1 MIIHEHSM
9 FKTSIE
15 ANRGLINV
23 FTDEKATNEQTHDL
37 LNAQKIGEQGYINY
51 VTHNIL
57 QLSSVL
63 DAPVRLTTAPLK
75 KNNKKRLSQEQK
87 EQRQTNKYLRR
98 RLAWCNQT
106 GQRFDKNKEQ
116 YSVLPRSLA
125 EAYGSPHKG
134 NKSKWTS

>member
-1 MIIHEHSM
+1 MCMIIHEHST

-75 KNNKKRLSQEQK
+75 KTTKNA
-87 EQRQTNKYLRR
+87 YLRNR
-98 RLAWCNQT
+98 
-106 GQRFDKNKEQ
+106 KNSAK
-116 YSVLPRSLA
+116 PT
-125 EAYGSPHKG
+125 
-134 NKSKWTS
+134 NI

>member
-1 MIIHEHSM
+1 M

-63 DAPVRLTTAPLK
+63 DAPVRFKQLLTMAPLK
-75 KNNKKRLSQEQK
+75 KKQK
-87 EQRQTNKYLRR
+87 TLISGTERT
-98 RLAWCNQT
+98 APNQ
-106 GQRFDKNKEQ
+106 QIFKET
-116 YSVLPRSLA
+116 VGLV
-125 EAYGSPHKG
+125 
-134 NKSKWTS
+134 